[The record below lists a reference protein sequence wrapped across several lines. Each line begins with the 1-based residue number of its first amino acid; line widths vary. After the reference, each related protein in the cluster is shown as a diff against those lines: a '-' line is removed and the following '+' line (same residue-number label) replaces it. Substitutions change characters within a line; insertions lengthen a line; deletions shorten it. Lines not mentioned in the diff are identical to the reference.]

1 MPKAIKYT
9 ADSIIYFA
17 GNQDYRIFILQSGV
31 VNLSST
37 DIETGNEV
45 NDKVKAGEFFGVKSA
60 LGKFAREE
68 TARAITP
75 SVVIA
80 LTVQEFENIFVNNKD
95 LILKMLRVFSAQ
107 LRQVHKKTESALN
120 NVSTDLQSGLLS
132 LGNSFFNDE
141 QYRSAA
147 DVYLKFLKRYPN
159 SPKKNDIMRRYQEA
173 KLKADHLAAL
183 NKSDI
188 GFEDDESD
196 GSNRLFALP
205 AAFERFAKVYEPGQV
220 IIAEFEPGD
229 SFYLIQKGR
238 VQLIKCVNGSK
249 KNLDILKQGE
259 LFGEMAI
266 LDNSPR
272 SATCMAIGK
281 VKCLEFNKENF
292 QLLITG
298 NPQIALHL
306 LKLFCKR
313 INDQKRRF
321 RILCIKD
328 YQARISDVFLL
339 LDEMNP
345 TSKEN
350 EKQRRFNVTINDV
363 ANWAG
368 LPAEIT
374 KDELIKLSSMR
385 KVEIYDDYMIVS
397 NINEMKRLYEAR
409 SLSGSL

>member
-17 GNQDYRIFILQSGV
+17 GNQDYRIFILQSGSIS
-31 VNLSST
+31 LSSI

-45 NDKVKAGEFFGVKSA
+45 VDHVKSGEFFGVKSA

-68 TARAITP
+68 TARALVP

-95 LILKMLRVFSAQ
+95 LILKMLRVFSGQ
-107 LRQVHKKTESALN
+107 LRQIHKKTESILN
-120 NVSTDLQSGLLS
+120 NITTDQQSGMLS
-132 LGNSFFNDE
+132 VANSFYADE
-141 QYRSAA
+141 QYKPAS
-147 DVYLKFLKRYPN
+147 DVFLKFLKRYPN
-159 SPKKNDIMRRYQEA
+159 SSKKNEVMKLYQIS
-173 KLKADHLAAL
+173 KLKADKLSAF
-183 NKSDI
+183 NKTADF
-188 GFEDDESD
+188 GEDENDPSVH
-196 GSNRLFALP
+196 LFALP
-205 AAFERFAKVYEPGQV
+205 SAFERFAKMYAPGEV
-220 IIAEFEPGD
+220 IISEFEPGE
-229 SFYLIQKGR
+229 SFYLIQRGN

-249 KNLDILKQGE
+249 KNLDILKPGE

-272 SATCMAIGK
+272 SATCMAIGN
-281 VKCLEFNKENF
+281 VKCLEFNKANF

-328 YQARISDVFLL
+328 LQARLSDVFML
-339 LDEMNP
+339 LDEMKPHSN
-345 TSKEN
+345 EN
-350 EKQRRFNVTINDV
+350 EKQRKFNVTVNDV

-368 LPAEIT
+368 LSSEVT
-374 KDELIKLSSMR
+374 RDELSKLAAQR
-385 KVEIYDDYMIVS
+385 KVEVYEDYIIVS
-397 NINEMKRLYEAR
+397 NINEMKRLYESRAMA
-409 SLSGSL
+409 GSL

>member
-17 GNQDYRIFILQSGV
+17 GNHDYRIFILQSGSIS
-31 VNLSST
+31 LSSI

-45 NDKVKAGEFFGVKSA
+45 IDHVKSGEFFGVKSA
-60 LGKFAREE
+60 LGKFCREE
-68 TARAITP
+68 TARALVP

-80 LTVQEFENIFVNNKD
+80 LTVAEFENIFVNNKD
-95 LILKMLRVFSAQ
+95 LIMKMLRVFSGQ
-107 LRQVHKKTESALN
+107 LRQIHKKTESILN
-120 NVSTDLQSGLLS
+120 NITTDQASGMLS
-132 LGNSFFNDE
+132 VANSFYNDE
-141 QYRSAA
+141 QFRPAS

-159 SPKKNDIMRRYQEA
+159 YSHKNEVMKLYQTA
-173 KLKADHLAAL
+173 KLKADRLAAV
-183 NKSDI
+183 NSRNVDF
-188 GFEDDESD
+188 GEDETDS
-196 GSNRLFALP
+196 SVRLFALP
-205 AAFERFAKVYEPGQV
+205 SAFERFAKTYQPGEV
-220 IIAEFEPGD
+220 IISEFEPGE
-229 SFYLIQKGR
+229 SFYLIQKGN

-249 KNLDILKQGE
+249 KNLDILKPGE

-272 SATCMAIGK
+272 SATCMAIGH
-281 VKCLEFNKENF
+281 VKCLEFNKANF

-328 YQARISDVFLL
+328 LQARIADVFLL
-339 LDEMNP
+339 LEEMKPSTN
-345 TSKEN
+345 EN
-350 EKQRRFNVTINDV
+350 EKQRKFNVTITDV

-368 LPAEIT
+368 LSAEVT
-374 KDELIKLSSMR
+374 RDELAKLASQR
-385 KVEIYDDYMIVS
+385 KVEIYEDYMIIS
-397 NINEMKRLYEAR
+397 NINEMKRLYESR
-409 SLSGSL
+409 SLTGSL